1 VRVGSWDSLS
11 IMVDQ
16 VGSRPKFDPFVL
28 PTAMALAT
36 VLMVVTLMVLTVNER
51 ARAWRVRHEV

>member
-1 VRVGSWDSLS
+1 
-11 IMVDQ
+11 MVDQ

-36 VLMVVTLMVLTVNER
+36 VLMVVTLMVLTVNEG